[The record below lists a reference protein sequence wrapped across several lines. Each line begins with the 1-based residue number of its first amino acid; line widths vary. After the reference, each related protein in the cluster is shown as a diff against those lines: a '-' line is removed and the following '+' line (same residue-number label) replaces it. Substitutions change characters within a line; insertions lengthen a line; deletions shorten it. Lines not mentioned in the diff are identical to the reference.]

1 MANCSKFL
9 IGATRL
15 RHNHM
20 AAQHSDLLGNWRTL
34 GYAVVPE
41 LISHTRA
48 ARLLEIC
55 NSILEQWR
63 GRDPQT
69 GAPGDKP
76 DATVMRHLNHPDY
89 FAQHPEWFA
98 PLMDAAADE
107 RVRDVARAVFGEE
120 PMFRCTS
127 LFFNPSGI
135 ELDGNW
141 HRDSQF
147 GTPDD
152 DAERNVIAKAGADG
166 AGMQLQIALLPSD
179 DIEVVPRSH
188 LRWDSP
194 EEYAIRKADGGV
206 RNRAKNMPGAVRVR
220 QASGDAVLFNAM
232 AIHRGRYYASVP
244 RRTLMLTYTRA
255 SQPHFDYFSNQP
267 WFLDAG
273 YLSALSAQTRAFF
286 EPFVAQYREKWNS

>member
-1 MANCSKFL
+1 MITKHA
-9 IGATRL
+9 
-15 RHNHM
+15 
-20 AAQHSDLLGNWRTL
+20 DLLENWRTL
-34 GYAVVPE
+34 SYAVVPE
-41 LISHTRA
+41 LISLSRA
-48 ARLLEIC
+48 ARLCAIC
-55 NSILEQWR
+55 DGILAQWR
-63 GRDPQT
+63 ARDPQT

-98 PLMDAAADE
+98 PLMDAVADDH
-107 RVRDVARAVFGEE
+107 VRDVARAVFGEE

-135 ELDGNW
+135 ELEGNW

-147 GTPDD
+147 GAPDD
-152 DAERNVIAKAGADG
+152 DAERGVIAKAGADG

-179 DIEVVPRSH
+179 DIEVVPGSH
-188 LRWDSP
+188 LRWDLP
-194 EEYAIRKADGGV
+194 DEYAIRKAAGGMH
-206 RNRAKNMPGAVRVR
+206 NRANSMPGALRIR
-220 QASGDAVLFNAM
+220 QAPGDAVLFNAM

-267 WFLDAG
+267 WFAQPG
-273 YLSALSAQTRAFF
+273 YVDRLTRHTRAFF
-286 EPFVAQYREKWNS
+286 EPFVAQYRDNWTH

>member
-1 MANCSKFL
+1 MSTTHA
-9 IGATRL
+9 
-15 RHNHM
+15 
-20 AAQHSDLLGNWRTL
+20 DLLDNWRTL
-34 GYAVVPE
+34 GYAIVPG
-41 LISHTRA
+41 LISPTRA
-48 ARLLEIC
+48 AELRAIC
-55 NSILEQWR
+55 DGILAQWR
-63 GRDPQT
+63 ARDPQT

-89 FAQHPEWFA
+89 FRQHPQWFA
-98 PLMDAAADE
+98 PLMDAVADAG
-107 RVRDVARAVFGEE
+107 VRDVAHVVFGEE

-147 GTPDD
+147 GAPDD
-152 DAERNVIAKAGADG
+152 DAERGVIAKAGADG

-179 DIEVVPRSH
+179 DIEVVPGSH
-188 LRWDSP
+188 LRWDTP
-194 EEYAIRKADGGV
+194 DEYAIRKADGGTH
-206 RNRAKNMPGAVRVR
+206 NRANHMPQAVRVR
-220 QASGDAVLFNAM
+220 QAPGDAVLFNAM

-273 YLSALSAQTRAFF
+273 YLSALSLQTRTFF
-286 EPFVAQYREKWNS
+286 ETFVAQYRDNWKD

>member
-1 MANCSKFL
+1 MSTIHA
-9 IGATRL
+9 
-15 RHNHM
+15 
-20 AAQHSDLLGNWRTL
+20 DLLDNWRAL
-34 GYAVVPE
+34 GYAIVPG
-41 LISHTRA
+41 LISPTRA
-48 ARLLEIC
+48 AALRAIC
-55 NSILEQWR
+55 DGILAQWR
-63 GRDPQT
+63 ARDPQT

-89 FAQHPEWFA
+89 FRQHPQWFA
-98 PLMDAAADE
+98 PLMDAVADAG
-107 RVRDVARAVFGEE
+107 VRDVAHAVFGEE

-147 GTPDD
+147 GAPDD
-152 DAERNVIAKAGADG
+152 DDERGVIAKAGADG

-179 DIEVVPRSH
+179 DIEVVPGSH
-188 LRWDSP
+188 LRWDTP
-194 EEYAIRKADGGV
+194 DEYAIRKADGGTH
-206 RNRAKNMPGAVRVR
+206 NRANHMPQAVRVR
-220 QASGDAVLFNAM
+220 QAPGDAVLFNAM

-273 YLSALSAQTRAFF
+273 YLSALSLPTRAFF
-286 EPFVAQYREKWNS
+286 ETFVAQYRDNWKG